1 MDDSNF
7 IYFQQSFSLSWN
19 DRIESMD
26 RIVLINDE
34 SNLAVKRWISWTKLL
49 EYLINATVFYQFH
62 GLDDEID
69 DCDFD
74 LFVV

>member
-19 DRIESMD
+19 DIIESMD

-34 SNLAVKRWISWTKLL
+34 SNLAVKR
-49 EYLINATVFYQFH
+49 
-62 GLDDEID
+62 
-69 DCDFD
+69 
-74 LFVV
+74 